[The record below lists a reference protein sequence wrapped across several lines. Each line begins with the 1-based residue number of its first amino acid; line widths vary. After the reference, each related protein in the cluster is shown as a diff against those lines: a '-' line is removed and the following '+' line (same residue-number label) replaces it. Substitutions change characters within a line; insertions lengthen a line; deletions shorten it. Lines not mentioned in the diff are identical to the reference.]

1 MDHSNTA
8 SSVMTPEIVTVSY
21 HDLIAFDPNYKA
33 SSSVHSPDDDTTSW
47 PQQGLPQRIGHDA
60 FGPHGLGIVLVSNV
74 PHFNTVRTALLPLA
88 AQIPHLPP
96 HVLDMCTDP
105 ESYYQVGW
113 SHGKE
118 ILSST
123 TRQPDTHKGS
133 YYANPLLTTTT
144 TTNDDWLR
152 TDVVKDQHNDDPT
165 RPLPPPRPYPTNKWP
180 PAPHLPQLEPA
191 FCQMGQLLHAVGCL
205 IAQVCDVYC
214 CSHSDARMTTTRLA
228 PTLIQSQ
235 NANGRLLHYFPLVVP
250 TTTTTNTSTTPT
262 WCSWHNDHVR

>member
-47 PQQGLPQRIGHDA
+47 PQQQGLPQRIGHDA

-133 YYANPLLTTTT
+133 YYANPLLT
-144 TTNDDWLR
+144 NA
-152 TDVVKDQHNDDPT
+152 NNNNN
-165 RPLPPPRPYPTNKWP
+165 NKWP

-214 CSHSDARMTTTRLA
+214 CHSDATTRLA

-250 TTTTTNTSTTPT
+250 TTTTTTTSTIPT

>member
-133 YYANPLLTTTT
+133 YYANPLLT
-144 TTNDDWLR
+144 NA
-152 TDVVKDQHNDDPT
+152 NNNNN
-165 RPLPPPRPYPTNKWP
+165 NKWP

-214 CSHSDARMTTTRLA
+214 HDAKMTTRLA

-250 TTTTTNTSTTPT
+250 TTTTTTTSTIPT